1 MIHPDTLLN
10 WCQKQVALSDKVKIQ
25 DFTSSWKNG
34 LALCTILHHYRPDLM
49 DISALDPENISKNNQ
64 LVRVILLKLHLP
76 NTKLIV
82 AHTGFRVFSLGIRH
96 LRKGTWYTTCYDWTG
111 NG

>member
-64 LVRVILLKLHLP
+64 LVGAILLKLHLP
-76 NTKLIV
+76 NTIDSCS
-82 AHTGFRVFSLGIRH
+82 HWISCIFPRH
-96 LRKGTWYTTCYDWTG
+96 LIFAKGNLVYHLL
-111 NG
+111 